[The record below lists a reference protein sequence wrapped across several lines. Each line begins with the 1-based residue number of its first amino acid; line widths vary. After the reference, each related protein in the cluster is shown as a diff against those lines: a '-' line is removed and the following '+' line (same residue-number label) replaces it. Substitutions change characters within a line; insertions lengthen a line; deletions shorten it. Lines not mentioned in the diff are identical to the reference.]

1 MKVARISLRVALA
14 ALLLILPLST
24 LAAGPTVTLSPN
36 PLTLGVGQTLPVQ
49 LKVADVTDLYGFE
62 VHLKFDPAVIQIEDA
77 DKNTPGVQMLPGDFL
92 SYDFPVKNEVDNVAG
107 VAGYALTQ
115 INPSKP
121 KSGAGVLLTILITGK
136 AAGSAKLELL
146 QTTEA
151 NTQLASVNGEKIEVA
166 LPRGE
171 VRVTSGSTTTQAV
184 TPTPLPVIP
193 TPQIDLTQAVEQQAL
208 TPEAAT
214 PAATVPAPTDAP
226 PATTAPATA
235 APATVAPGASPTLA
249 PAEVTA
255 PTSNAPGA
263 ALTTDATPVPATAT
277 PVAAAGAQA
286 GAAESPTAA
295 VVAQAGS
302 GEQPQAAA
310 AVAPEP
316 EGLNAPTRVQAASQ
330 EGRSNT
336 LLFAGGGL
344 LLLAAAGAIG
354 LVVLRRG
361 K

>member
-14 ALLLILPLST
+14 AFLLILPLST

-92 SYDFPVKNEVDNVAG
+92 
-107 VAGYALTQ
+107 
-115 INPSKP
+115 
-121 KSGAGVLLTILITGK
+121 
-136 AAGSAKLELL
+136 
-146 QTTEA
+146 A

-166 LPRGE
+166 LPRAE

-235 APATVAPGASPTLA
+235 APGTVAPGASPTLA

-255 PTSNAPGA
+255 PTANAPGA